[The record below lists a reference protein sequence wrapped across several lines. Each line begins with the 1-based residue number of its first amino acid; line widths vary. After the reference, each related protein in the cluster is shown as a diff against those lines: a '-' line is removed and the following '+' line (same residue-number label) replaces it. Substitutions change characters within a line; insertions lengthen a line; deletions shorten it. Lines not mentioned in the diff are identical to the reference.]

1 MMRESCKQDF
11 SVSFDY
17 SDDAL
22 LEISKFG
29 LYLMKN

>member
-1 MMRESCKQDF
+1 MMRESCKKGF

-22 LEISKFG
+22 LETSKFG
-29 LYLMKN
+29 LYLTKN